1 MRLGWKGDDALG
13 VRSWLPHLREQLTVV
28 VGVGSN
34 SFNFCGKRPKQTV
47 RDSPGKEQ
55 ALLLSSPEGGQGQGR
70 DPKTLR
76 RFTHLKICRDCHS
89 FTLEILGSFHEC
101 IQVQLQVA
109 LLREQRTHLRG
120 GVGECPFNGQAEV
133 LPTVFEDCFQGHPWT
148 IFPSSPSCPGC
159 PQRTQA

>member
-1 MRLGWKGDDALG
+1 MRLGWKADDALG
-13 VRSWLPHLREQLTVV
+13 VRSWLTHLREQLTVTVV

-34 SFNFCGKRPKQTV
+34 FLNSCGKRPKQTV

-76 RFTHLKICRDCHS
+76 SFTHLKNSHDFLS
-89 FTLEILGSFHEC
+89 FILEISGSFQEC
-101 IQVQLQVA
+101 IHVQPQVA

-120 GVGECPFNGQAEV
+120 GSWGVS
-133 LPTVFEDCFQGHPWT
+133 FQW
-148 IFPSSPSCPGC
+148 PG
-159 PQRTQA
+159 